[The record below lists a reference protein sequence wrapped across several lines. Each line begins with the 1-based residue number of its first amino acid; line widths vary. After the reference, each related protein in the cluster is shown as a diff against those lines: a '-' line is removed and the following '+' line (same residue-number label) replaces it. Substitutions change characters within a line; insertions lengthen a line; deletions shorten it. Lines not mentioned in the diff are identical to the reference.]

1 MIKTVSKNLQPGEK
15 TSGVTPS
22 LNIKKL
28 GIVSRNYR
36 TIYGNGRRDF
46 SHSMHDVLALLD
58 EKGCDAVLFS
68 LYSVVVTSAFS
79 VLEVL
84 KMAALKC
91 VKVVLLEEFIDTQ
104 QRDLEFPDKEK
115 REAGRFVVYYLLD
128 RGWQE
133 YEFKQSFGTTIRM
146 KRDRIDAFIK
156 QEMPKR
162 ILGNSAV
169 LLCGET
175 NIVKYSKK
183 IDQQIHDDYGVLDQI
198 PNSVKVILNP
208 IHDRMTRFEMKLK
221 REFLSKNDRVVISVW
236 NKGRPRD
243 GANPAWTVYK
253 DGKSV
258 VTTPMSNGFG
268 LEIGIVD
275 C

>member
-1 MIKTVSKNLQPGEK
+1 MTKTLSKNLQPRGEAY
-15 TSGVTPS
+15 GAAPS

-28 GIVSRNYR
+28 GIVSRDY
-36 TIYGNGRRDF
+36 TTTYGNGQRDF
-46 SHSMHDVLALLD
+46 SHSMLDVLALLD
-58 EKGCDAVLFS
+58 GEGCDAVLFS
-68 LYSVVVTSAFS
+68 LYSVIVTSTFS

-84 KMAALKC
+84 KMAALRC
-91 VKVVLLEEFIDTQ
+91 IKVVLLEEFIDS
-104 QRDLEFPDKEK
+104 EP
-115 REAGRFVVYYLLD
+115 REAARFVVYYSLD
-128 RGWQE
+128 RGWKE
-133 YEFKQSFGTTIRM
+133 YEFKQSFGTTTG
-146 KRDRIDAFIK
+146 KSE
-156 QEMPKR
+156 QEINSFVNMEVPKR
-162 ILGNSAV
+162 MLGNSCV

-198 PNSVKVILNP
+198 PNEVKVILNP

-221 REFLSKNDRVVISVW
+221 RAFLSRNDRVVISVW
-236 NKGRPRD
+236 NKGRIDKNGNTRD
-243 GANPAWTVYK
+243 GKNPAWTVYK

-258 VTTPMSNGFG
+258 DIAPLPNNFD

>member
-1 MIKTVSKNLQPGEK
+1 MTKSLSKNLQLGGE
-15 TSGVTPS
+15 VTGAVPN

-28 GIVSRNYR
+28 GIVSRDY
-36 TIYGNGRRDF
+36 TTVFGNGCRDF
-46 SHSMHDVLALLD
+46 SHSMLDVLAFLD
-58 EKGCDAVLFS
+58 EQGCDAVLFS
-68 LYSVVVTSAFS
+68 LYSVDVTSRFS

-84 KMAALKC
+84 KAATLR
-91 VKVVLLEEFIDTQ
+91 VIKVVLLEEFIDSEP
-104 QRDLEFPDKEK
+104 RI
-115 REAGRFVVYYLLD
+115 AGRFVVYYSED
-128 RGWQE
+128 RKWKE
-133 YEFKQSFGTTIRM
+133 YEFRQSFGTTIGM
-146 KRDRIDAFIK
+146 KRDRIDAFVK
-156 QEMPKR
+156 QEVPKR

-221 REFLSKNDRVVISVW
+221 REFLSKNNRVVISVW

-258 VTTPMSNGFG
+258 DITPMSNGFG